1 MQHFHNIEDAPP
13 SPTTSERTSAT
24 PCVLNAAGL
33 SDSEAARGDE
43 PSRDRGNDRRDF
55 LTLSQAARFVPGKTS
70 PNAVWRWCRRGVLA
84 RSGERVHLQH
94 VRLGGKL
101 LTTRRWLDE
110 FGERL
115 AAADKT
121 YFNLTQPQPRAP
133 AAPIAA
139 APSTPADRRWRSTR
153 TGARARSKSDTAAAL
168 AERHARVAAELDA
181 EGL

>member
-1 MQHFHNIEDAPP
+1 M
-13 SPTTSERTSAT
+13 
-24 PCVLNAAGL
+24 
-33 SDSEAARGDE
+33 
-43 PSRDRGNDRRDF
+43 
-55 LTLSQAARFVPGKTS
+55 
-70 PNAVWRWCRRGVLA
+70 
-84 RSGERVHLQH
+84 HLQH

>member
-1 MQHFHNIEDAPP
+1 MPDPDAIAQ
-13 SPTTSERTSAT
+13 TIATKTSSSNADARTAAPVRTQIAGIDAT
-24 PCVLNAAGL
+24 QY
-33 SDSEAARGDE
+33 
-43 PSRDRGNDRRDF
+43 
-55 LTLSQAARFVPGKTS
+55 LTLSQAARFVPGRTS

-121 YFNLTQPQPRAP
+121 YFNLTQSQPRAP

-153 TGARARSKSDTAAAL
+153 TGARARSQSDTAAAL